1 MRARRPWSLVLR
13 RSLVPGESLVLGAVA
28 VFLFTST
35 AAAQSSPVIPGRIS
49 FAAAARWTGH
59 ANVGE
64 SQATETAASGGRFQL
79 FNTATT
85 LAPAIGVEARVGVRL
100 TRLIEVETSASF
112 AKPGLE
118 TRVSGD
124 AEGASSLTVNDPVK
138 ELSIGGTL
146 LAHVTRMRLGSRT
159 TPFVAA
165 GGSFIRDLHDGGTL
179 AENGHMY
186 HVGGGIQVVI
196 KSAAAGIKA
205 VGIRVDG
212 RAEFRS
218 GGVTFDN
225 NTHVAPSVS
234 ASLFVRF

>member
-1 MRARRPWSLVLR
+1 MRVLRPWSLVLG
-13 RSLVPGESLVLGAVA
+13 VAVA
-28 VFLFTST
+28 SFCVST
-35 AAAQSSPVIPGRIS
+35 TAAQSSAALPGRFS
-49 FAAAARWTGH
+49 LAAAARWTGH

-64 SQATETAASGGRFQL
+64 AQATETPANGGRFQL
-79 FNTATT
+79 FNTRTT
-85 LAPAIGVEARVGVRL
+85 LAPAPGVEARVGVRL
-100 TRLIEVETSASF
+100 TRLLEVEASASF

-124 AEGASSLTVNDPVK
+124 AEGAPSLTVSDPVK
-138 ELSIGGTL
+138 ELSIGGAL
-146 LAHVTRMRLGSRT
+146 LAHLTRMRLGSRA

-179 AENGHMY
+179 AENGHRY
-186 HVGGGIQVVI
+186 HVGGGIQAVI
-196 KSAAAGIKA
+196 KSAAAGPRAIGVRA
-205 VGIRVDG
+205 DG

-234 ASLFVRF
+234 ASLFARF